1 MLWRNAARGTLGG
14 VPISILAPS
23 LCWGCGA
30 ASGGHSLCRS
40 CRGALRWA
48 EGEAEPV
55 CGVPAWAPVSYE
67 GPARALVRAL
77 KFRGARGLAGEL
89 AAAIA
94 AGAPAG
100 LLEGA
105 LVPVALSRGR
115 GRERGYNQAAELAR
129 ALSVRTGLPVH
140 ELLVREHGGA
150 RQMGRGRGARLAQAP
165 RFRAGRLA
173 PPRAVLVDD
182 VITTGATLAACA
194 NALRGAGAREVVAVA
209 YARTPGR

>member
-1 MLWRNAARGTLGG
+1 MLWRYAPGGTVAA
-14 VPISILAPS
+14 VPISLLSPS
-23 LCWGCGA
+23 LCWACGA
-30 ASGGHSLCRS
+30 AARGHALCRA
-40 CRGALRWA
+40 CRGGLRWSESA
-48 EGEAEPV
+48 TRPAH
-55 CGVPAWAPVSYE
+55 GVPAWAPVLYD
-67 GPARALVRAL
+67 GPARALIGGL

-105 LVPVALSRGR
+105 LVPVPLAPRR
-115 GRERGYNQAAELAR
+115 RRERGYNQAEALAGALAE
-129 ALSVRTGLPVH
+129 RTGLPVCDVL
-140 ELLVREHGGA
+140 ERSGGA
-150 RQMGRGRGARLAQAP
+150 ARQLGRGRGARLAQAP
-165 RFRAGRLA
+165 TFSTRRIS

-194 NALRGAGAREVVAVA
+194 RALHAAGAREVAAVA

>member
-1 MLWRNAARGTLGG
+1 M
-14 VPISILAPS
+14 PLAVLTPS

-30 ASGGHSLCRS
+30 AAGGHPLCRP
-40 CRGALRWA
+40 CRAALRWS
-48 EGEAEPV
+48 EPV
-55 CGVPAWAPVSYE
+55 LAAAEGVPAWAPVAYE
-67 GPARALVRAL
+67 GPARALVGGL

-94 AGAPAG
+94 AGAPPG

-105 LVPVALSRGR
+105 LVPVPLAVRR
-115 GRERGYNQAAELAR
+115 RRERGYNQAEVLAR
-129 ALSVRTGLPVH
+129 GLSERTGLLVCD
-140 ELLVREHGGA
+140 LLERSGGGA
-150 RQMGRGRGARLAQAP
+150 RQLGRGRRARLARAP
-165 RFRAGRLA
+165 AFRALRMA

-194 NALRGAGAREVVAVA
+194 QALRAAGAREVVAVA

>member
-1 MLWRNAARGTLGG
+1 M
-14 VPISILAPS
+14 PISILAPP
-23 LCWGCGA
+23 LCWSCGA
-30 ASGGHSLCRS
+30 TSGGHALCRA

-48 EGEAEPV
+48 GPEAQPT
-55 CGVPAWAPVSYE
+55 CGVPAWAPVFYE
-67 GPARALVRAL
+67 GPARALVRGL

-105 LVPVALSRGR
+105 LVPVALSRSR

-129 ALSVRTGLPVH
+129 ALSVRTGVPVH
-140 ELLVREHGGA
+140 DALVREDRRA
-150 RQMGRGRGARLAQAP
+150 RQVGRGRSARLAQAP
-165 RFRAGRLA
+165 RFRARRLA

-194 NALRGAGAREVVAVA
+194 GALRAAGAREVVAVA

>member
-1 MLWRNAARGTLGG
+1 VLWRNAARGTLRG

-23 LCWGCGA
+23 LCWSCGT
-30 ASGGHSLCRS
+30 ASGGHALCRA
-40 CRGALRWA
+40 CRGALRWTAQDA
-48 EGEAEPV
+48 ETV
-55 CGVPAWAPVSYE
+55 CGVRTWAPVSYE
-67 GPARALVRAL
+67 GPARALVRGL

-94 AGAPAG
+94 AGAPVG

-105 LVPVALSRGR
+105 LVPVALARSRGR
-115 GRERGYNQAAELAR
+115 KRGYNQAAELAR
-129 ALSVRTGLPVH
+129 ALSLRTGLPVH
-140 ELLVREHGGA
+140 ELLARDDGGP

-165 RFRAGRLA
+165 RFRARRLA

-194 NALRGAGAREVVAVA
+194 NALRVAGAREVVAVA